1 MHDDPDSVARY
12 GTWPSPITAEMVAS
26 DGIAIGHVALDGDA
40 VYWREER
47 PTEDGRGVIVRNDGG
62 ATVSNPRDAN
72 EDVVPDDFD
81 VRTLVHE
88 YGGGD
93 FAVRDGVVYFAR
105 YDDQRVYRQPVAG
118 DPEPITPEPETERG
132 LRYADFEVSPD
143 GDRIYCVR
151 EDHDA
156 MEGAEGEETDALDE
170 GEQSDGPDEPGT
182 TLVSV
187 PTDGSDDPQVVA
199 SGHDF
204 YAAPRLSPDDDR
216 LAWLTWDHPRM
227 PWDGTEL
234 HVAGVASDGS
244 LSNERVVMGGPGESV
259 FQPDWRSDGVLHA
272 VSDRTGWWNCYRR
285 EGDEW
290 VPYREEAAEYGN
302 PGWQFGLAT
311 YAFLDDGRV
320 AVAVTRDGDR
330 RAELL
335 SPDGTREVPELPFAV
350 FGTKHPRIRSD
361 GESVYAVVGGP
372 ASPSRLVRW
381 TPGEDEA
388 PDVLRRESDV
398 DLNGDYVSEPEHVT
412 VPTRD
417 GAETHAFVYP
427 PTNPDVEPPAD
438 ERPPLLVNAHGGPT
452 SATQPTF
459 DLGVQFFTSR
469 GFAVADVNYRG
480 STGYGRVYREALY
493 GNWGITDVE
502 DCIDV
507 ANYLADGG
515 DVDRDRIA
523 VKGGSAGGYVV
534 LSALA
539 FHDDVTAGASY
550 FGVADLEHLAELTH
564 KFESRYMDQLV
575 GPYPEAAE
583 TYRVRSP
590 VHHAADVDAPVLL
603 LQGEDDPVVPLS
615 QAEAMADT
623 LAENGVPHD
632 LVVFEGEQ
640 HGFRRADSRQRAAEV
655 ELAFYGEVFGF
666 DPRDDLPAVDLS
678 VRTGE

>member
-1 MHDDPDSVARY
+1 MHDNSDRTASY
-12 GTWPSPITAEMVAS
+12 GTWSSPVTAEMVAS
-26 DGIAIGHVALDGDA
+26 AGIAFGHVALDGDA

-47 PTEDGRGVIVRNDGG
+47 PTEDGRGVIVRNDGD
-62 ATVSNPRDAN
+62 ATADDPRDAN
-72 EDVVPDDFD
+72 ADVIPEDFD

-93 FAVRDGVVYFAR
+93 FAVHDDVVYFAR
-105 YDDQRVYRQPVAG
+105 YDDQRVYRQPIDG
-118 DPEPITPEPETERG
+118 DPEPITPEPETDRG

-143 GDRIYCVR
+143 GDRLYCVR

-156 MEGAEGEETDALDE
+156 MESDESDRADAA
-170 GEQSDGPDEPGT
+170 DEPVT

-187 PTDGSDDPQVVA
+187 PTDGSENPQAVA

-204 YAAPRLSPDDDR
+204 YAAPRLSPDGDR

-234 HVAGVASDGS
+234 HVADVSADGT
-244 LSNERVVMGGPGESV
+244 LSNERVVMGGPEESV
-259 FQPDWRSDGVLHA
+259 FQPAWRSDGVLHA
-272 VSDRTGWWNCYRR
+272 VSDRTGWWNLYRR
-285 EGDEW
+285 EDDEW
-290 VPYREEAAEYGN
+290 ITYREEAAEYGN

-320 AVAVTRDGDR
+320 AVAVTREGDR

-335 SPDGTREVPELPFAV
+335 SPDGTREVPDLPYAF
-350 FGTKHPRIRSD
+350 FGAGNPRIRSD
-361 GESVYAVVGGP
+361 GESIIAVVGGP
-372 ASPSRLVRW
+372 ANPNRLVRW
-381 TPGEDEA
+381 IPGEDEA
-388 PDVLRRESDV
+388 LEVLRRESDV
-398 DLNGDYVSEPEHVT
+398 GLDDAYISVPEHVT

-417 GAETHAFVYP
+417 GAETHAYVYP
-427 PTNPDVEPPAD
+427 PKNPDVEPPAD
-438 ERPPLLVNAHGGPT
+438 ERPPVVVNAHGGPT
-452 SATQPTF
+452 GATQPTF
-459 DLGVQFFTSR
+459 NLGVQFFTSR

-480 STGYGRVYREALY
+480 STGYGRDYREALY
-493 GNWGITDVE
+493 GNWGVTDVE

-507 ANYLADGG
+507 ARHLADEGE
-515 DVDRDRIA
+515 VDGDRIA

-539 FHDDVTAGASY
+539 FHDDVAAGASY
-550 FGVADLEHLAELTH
+550 FGVADLERLAELTH
-564 KFESRYMDQLV
+564 KFESRYLDQLV

-583 TYRVRSP
+583 IYRARSP
-590 VHHAADVDAPVLL
+590 VNHAADVDAPVLL

-623 LAENGVPHD
+623 LGENGVPHD

-640 HGFRRADSRQRAAEV
+640 HGFRWADSRQRAAEA

-666 DPRDDLPAVDLS
+666 DPADDLPAVDLS
-678 VRTGE
+678 AAGE